1 MRITATALTLAL
13 LSSATMAFAQGTEGA
28 VEPAPQAAP
37 TETEATT
44 VPAAP
49 AATAAPAAITAPAI
63 AAPEG
68 YSAVEFTSVTAE
80 ELKGVDI
87 YDVTDASVAEVADLV
102 IDGAGKVTG
111 IVTDVGGFL
120 GMGEHRIS
128 LSPEQVSFYRNAD
141 GDLRGYVS
149 LSKDQL
155 KALPAWEAPA
165 P

>member
-1 MRITATALTLAL
+1 MRVAATALTLAL
-13 LSSATMAFAQGTEGA
+13 LSTSSMAFAQGTEQA
-28 VEPAPQAAP
+28 VEPAPQSAP

-49 AATAAPAAITAPAI
+49 VTTAAPAIV
-63 AAPEG
+63 APEG
-68 YSAVEFTSVTAE
+68 YSAVEFTTVTAD

-87 YDVTDASVAEVADLV
+87 YDATDSSVAEVADLV
-102 IDGAGKVTG
+102 IDGTGKVTG

-128 LSPEQVSFYRNAD
+128 LTPEQVSFYRNAD

-149 LSKDQL
+149 LTKDQL
-155 KALPAWEAPA
+155 KALPVWEAPA
-165 P
+165 Q